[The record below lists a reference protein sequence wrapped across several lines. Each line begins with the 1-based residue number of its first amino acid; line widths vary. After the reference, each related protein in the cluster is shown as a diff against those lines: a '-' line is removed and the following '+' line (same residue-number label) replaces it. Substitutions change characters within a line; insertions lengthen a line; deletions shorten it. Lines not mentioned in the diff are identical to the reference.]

1 MITQPD
7 PALQRLSIRAQ
18 SLIGVV
24 SVRKYCRDQSIHD
37 EHIHAFCEFIETLS
51 ECRNLSAW
59 DALGRQ
65 LRYTGLGDTAPA
77 NQSLAQLL
85 EGVRDISA
93 SQLYGAWQP
102 GVASL
107 CLQNSMALAG
117 LTLLDIDLLVFSDHD
132 PAPDGWGRPID
143 TATSKRWI
151 IMASKIAPSLSINFK
166 PQHEKP

>member
-18 SLIGVV
+18 SWIGVV
-24 SVRKYCRDQSIHD
+24 CVRKYCRDQSIHD
-37 EHIHAFCEFIETLS
+37 EHIDAFCELIEALG
-51 ECRNLSAW
+51 ECRNLLAW
-59 DALGRQ
+59 NTLGRQ
-65 LRYTGLGDTAPA
+65 LRHTGLGDTAPA
-77 NQSLAQLL
+77 DQSLAQML
-85 EGVRDISA
+85 EWVRDISA

-117 LTLLDIDLLVFSDHD
+117 LTLLDIDLLVLSAHD
-132 PAPDGWGRPID
+132 PSPDGWGRPID

-151 IMASKIAPSLSINFK
+151 IMTSKIAPSLSINFK
-166 PQHEKP
+166 PRHAKP